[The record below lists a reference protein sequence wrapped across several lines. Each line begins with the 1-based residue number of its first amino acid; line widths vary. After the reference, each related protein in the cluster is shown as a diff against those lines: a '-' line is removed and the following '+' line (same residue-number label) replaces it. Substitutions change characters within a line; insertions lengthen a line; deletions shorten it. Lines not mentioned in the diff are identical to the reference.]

1 MADTAHLCAVCPEP
15 GSLCAK
21 CSNIRYC
28 SRLCQE
34 ADWHSHK
41 LVCKSFRRFGDD
53 SRPNPSAR
61 RGIFFPVETK
71 VPRFIWLGE
80 PGYSQSGLAN
90 PRALLGDDDPAEGTM
105 LVTQN
110 VQLDRILDRVIR
122 ISMRDSFGVDGS
134 AFNMSLLWATR
145 GAPMNLDWN
154 GPIVATGQRRAVDL
168 DTTDFKMLL
177 DWFKVYGADDVRT
190 YFHSACVKAKGV
202 LVYAPSD
209 SKRLGKPAFEAVEV
223 PMTHPV
229 FYGHTSALA
238 SPQIAEMIELPL
250 FARKVT
256 PGTQQLKDD
265 NYSGAN
271 QTATYLH
278 LRTRD
283 EPGSETGE
291 DVGWAPMYWQN
302 DVGTVLVVRQDKQPL
317 SPKDLEVLCHWCR
330 FKLSPLFEDGSELNY
345 AETGGETR
353 DHRVEIVNQI
363 TKANFETYKE
373 EFLKGGKA

>member
-15 GSLCAK
+15 GSLCAG

-34 ADWHSHK
+34 TDWHSHE

-61 RGIFFPVETK
+61 RGIFFPVDTK
-71 VPRFIWLGE
+71 VPHFIWLGK
-80 PGYSQSGLAN
+80 QSGSTD
-90 PRALLGDDDPAEGTM
+90 PRALLGDDNPAEGTM

-110 VQLDRILDRVIR
+110 VQLNQILDRAIR
-122 ISMRDSFGVDGS
+122 ISMRDSFGIDGS
-134 AFNMSLLWATR
+134 AFNTSLLWATR

-154 GPIVATGQRRAVDL
+154 GPIVATGQGRAVDL

-177 DWFKVYGADDVRT
+177 DWLKVYLR
-190 YFHSACVKAKGV
+190 SACVKVEGV

-223 PMTHPV
+223 PTTHLV

-238 SPQIAEMIELPL
+238 SPQIAEMIEFPL

-265 NYSGAN
+265 NYSSAN
-271 QTATYLH
+271 QSATYLH

-302 DVGTVLVVRQDKQPL
+302 DVGTVLVVRQDRQAL
-317 SPKDLEVLCHWCR
+317 SPKDVEVLCH
-330 FKLSPLFEDGSELNY
+330 
-345 AETGGETR
+345 
-353 DHRVEIVNQI
+353 
-363 TKANFETYKE
+363 
-373 EFLKGGKA
+373 